1 MNTHAAEKM
10 EKKFVQ
16 DAPKSFEFDKENLKK
31 VKTILERYPKDR
43 KASAIMPLF
52 DLAQR
57 QCGGWL
63 PEVAIEYVAEYL
75 GLPHIRAYEVAS
87 FYTMYNTTPVGKYHI
102 QVCGTTP
109 CMLSGSDDIVR
120 VCEDQLGINLG
131 ETTDDGLFTLSEVE
145 CLGVCVN
152 APMVQINDEYYTDLS
167 PEIMTQLIKKLTNNQ
182 EVKPESQVGRKGSA
196 PLTGPTTLT
205 EGNS

>member
-1 MNTHAAEKM
+1 MNTHAAETM

-16 DAPKSFEFDKENLKK
+16 DAPNSFEFNNENLKK
-31 VKTILERYPKDR
+31 VKTVLARYPKDR

-75 GLPHIRAYEVAS
+75 GMPHIRAYEVAS

-152 APMVQINDEYYTDLS
+152 APMIQVNDEYYTDLN
-167 PEIMTQLIKKLTNNQ
+167 PDIMSQLIKKLTNNQ
-182 EVKPESQVGRKGSA
+182 EVEPESQIGRKGSA

-205 EGNS
+205 KGNS